1 MKARRHGLLMLALAT
16 GWLCL
21 TAAETRPDQPDPA
34 ARAPEGMV
42 LIPEGE
48 FTMGRTFA
56 TPDDETGMRPLI
68 LRDDRPPHQVRLD
81 AFWMDATEVTH
92 SAYAEFIASEG
103 RRPPYHWLDGK
114 MPQALAEHPAYNVD
128 WHDARAFCEWKGKRL
143 PSEAEW
149 ERAARGKLEGAR
161 YPWGDQKP
169 DRNRVRFSTPEGP
182 APVAQHPPNDFG
194 LYDMAGGVAE
204 WCQDWFN
211 RTYYSNSPA
220 ENPKGPAEGMYR
232 IVRGGAWSDG
242 PNRLTVFFRNWIRPN
257 QRTPNLGFRCV
268 QEVR

>member
-1 MKARRHGLLMLALAT
+1 MLALAAS
-16 GWLCL
+16 WLCPA
-21 TAAETRPDQPDPA
+21 AAETRPDQPDPT

-68 LRDDRPPHQVRLD
+68 LRDDRPPHQIRLD

-92 SAYAEFIASEG
+92 AAYAEFIASEG

-114 MPQALAEHPAYNVD
+114 MPSALAEHPAYNVD

-169 DRNRVRFSTPEGP
+169 GRDRVRFSTPEGP
-182 APVAQHPPNDFG
+182 GPVAQHPANDFG

-220 ENPKGPAEGMYR
+220 DNPKGPAEGMYR